1 MLVKKLTERHEADR
15 MGLVRAQQKLE
26 AKGLQRE
33 KDNQKLKI
41 QVDNNKKNYVLKEE
55 ELRIQIRSL
64 ELQIQGGGSPLPRKK
79 KPSKLSKFLNSTSTP
94 DSDI

>member
-55 ELRIQIRSL
+55 ELRI
-64 ELQIQGGGSPLPRKK
+64 
-79 KPSKLSKFLNSTSTP
+79 
-94 DSDI
+94 

>member
-1 MLVKKLTERHEADR
+1 MELEGLRSIIKSMQEKAIRHQKEHVVLVKKLTERHEADR

-41 QVDNNKKNYVLKEE
+41 LVDNNKKNYILKEE
-55 ELRIQIRSL
+55 ELRI
-64 ELQIQGGGSPLPRKK
+64 
-79 KPSKLSKFLNSTSTP
+79 
-94 DSDI
+94 